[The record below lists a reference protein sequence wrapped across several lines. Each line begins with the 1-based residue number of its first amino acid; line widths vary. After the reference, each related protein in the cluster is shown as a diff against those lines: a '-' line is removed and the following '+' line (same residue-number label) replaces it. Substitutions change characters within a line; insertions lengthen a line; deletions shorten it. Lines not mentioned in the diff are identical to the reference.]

1 MLRFLSILILTSVLS
16 ATELRYTIQVLSVK
30 DKDSISDAFMAK
42 VKGSSMPFTQNRVK
56 GRYKVFLG
64 EFRSYESA
72 ALSLASV
79 RKKVEKSAFITRME
93 SRYSLNPK
101 QKMQQAM
108 LLAQARTLKK
118 MNTEAAHIS
127 EKELATVEPIKVSGP
142 QEKIVI
148 EKKETKK
155 VVAMQKDVKTGE
167 IYCKPSKRALRESE
181 ISDALAFYRKSLY
194 YTFTQ

>member
-1 MLRFLSILILTSVLS
+1 MLRFLSILILTSALS
-16 ATELRYTIQVLSVK
+16 AAELRYAIQVLSVK
-30 DKDSISDAFMAK
+30 DKGSISDAFMAK
-42 VKGSSMPFTQNRVK
+42 VKGSSMPFTQKHAK

-64 EFRSYESA
+64 EFKSYESA
-72 ALSLASV
+72 ALSLDFV

-93 SRYSLNPK
+93 DRYTLDPK

-118 MNTEAAHIS
+118 INTEDTYIS

-142 QEKIVI
+142 QEKVVI
-148 EKKETKK
+148 ERKETKK
-155 VVAMQKDVKTGE
+155 VLAMQKDVKSEE

-181 ISDALAFYRKSLY
+181 ISDALAFYRQSLY

>member
-1 MLRFLSILILTSVLS
+1 MLRFLSILMLTSALS
-16 ATELRYTIQVLSVK
+16 AGELKYTIQVLSVK
-30 DKDSISDAFMAK
+30 DARSITDAFMAK
-42 VKGSSMPFTQNRVK
+42 LEAISMRYTQKHIK

-64 EFRSYESA
+64 EFKSYESA

-79 RKKVEKSAFITRME
+79 RANVEKSAFITHME
-93 SRYSLNPK
+93 DKYTLDPK

-118 MNTEAAHIS
+118 MNKEDTHIS
-127 EKELATVEPIKVSGP
+127 EKELTTVEPIKISGI

-155 VVAMQKDVKTGE
+155 IVAMQEDVKTEE

-181 ISDALAFYRKSLY
+181 ISDALAFYKQSLY
-194 YTFTQ
+194 YTFTD